1 MGFWSNVEAEREY
14 QGMSRKELALRANIS
29 YAGIGLGLERDSMPG
44 ADTALRISKV
54 LQVSIE
60 YLLSDNVQESKK
72 EEKTNDFSSELNLF
86 RQYRNLI
93 DDIETI
99 SPHIKEAICDMI
111 HHIAAKEKNILNSDF
126 VNYKK

>member
-14 QGMSRKELALRANIS
+14 QGISRKELALRANIS

-60 YLLSDNVQESKK
+60 YLLSEGSQETIQNADNA
-72 EEKTNDFSSELNLF
+72 FSSELKLF
-86 RQYRNLI
+86 RLYRSLI
-93 DDIETI
+93 DDIEKI
-99 SPHIKEAICDMI
+99 PSHIKEPICDMI
-111 HHIAAKEKNILNSDF
+111 HHIAAKENKLH
-126 VNYKK
+126 